1 MGIKILFMRSE
12 QAYLPEVDAYL
23 TYFNQLADFQAFDSS
38 KLSPDTL
45 NYADYDIIWEFK
57 GFGGVKRSQLND
69 RQILIHEYLSLS
81 TGKLPQL
88 KDKAKTLFNEKPDLR
103 IFLNKYIHQ
112 SLKFNDGVPYHFRD
126 MGVAEAFLTQ
136 TKPVERNGFVYV
148 GAITPERDILT
159 ILDYFSKQT
168 TANLYLIGHADDEI
182 KNRYQESD
190 NINFLGKKN
199 YDQIPELLN
208 QFEYGINYIPDKFP
222 FNKQTSTKLLEYV
235 ALDLKIISTEYEWVR
250 NFEQENNLSFYFID
264 DKTPQ
269 INFNELDQ
277 YEFKGLSNKE
287 YLTWENIITQSG
299 ILESIRMLINKRM

>member
-38 KLSPDTL
+38 KLSPQEL

-69 RQILIHEYLSLS
+69 GQILIHEYLSLS
-81 TGKLPQL
+81 TGSFPQF
-88 KDKAKTLFNEKPDLR
+88 KDKLKSWFNEKPDMR
-103 IFLNKYIHQ
+103 IFLNKYIQQ
-112 SLKFNDGVPYHFRD
+112 SMNFKDDVPYHFRD

-136 TKPVERNGFVYV
+136 TKPEERNGFVYV

-168 TANLYLIGHADDEI
+168 EAELYLIGHADDEI
-182 KNRYQESD
+182 KNRYLESD
-190 NINFLGKKN
+190 NIRFLGKKN

-208 QFEYGINYIPDKFP
+208 QFEYGINFIPDKFP

-235 ALDLKIISTEYEWVR
+235 ALDLKIISTKYEWVQH
-250 NFEQENNLSFYFID
+250 FEQENNLSFYYMD
-264 DKTPQ
+264 DKNPQ

-277 YEFKGLSNKE
+277 YNFKGLANKDD
-287 YLTWENIITQSG
+287 LTWDNIITSSG
-299 ILESIRMLINKRM
+299 ILDTVNMLINKRM